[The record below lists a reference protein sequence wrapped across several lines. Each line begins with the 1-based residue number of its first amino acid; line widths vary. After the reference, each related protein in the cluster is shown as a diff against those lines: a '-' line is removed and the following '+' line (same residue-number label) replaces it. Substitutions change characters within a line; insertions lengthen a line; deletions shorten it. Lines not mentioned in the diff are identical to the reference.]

1 MSAAQPEVVVDAL
14 RAEYRTDA
22 EWVATPTPR
31 LSWTV
36 DATAGW
42 RQTAAQLRLDGE
54 TVADLDG
61 GEQVFV
67 AWPFAP
73 LQPRARHHVEA
84 RVRGSA
90 GSWSPW
96 SAPVTVTLGALA
108 PGEWRAQFIGLAGPE
123 RPAQPVLL
131 RTTIDV
137 PTAPASAV
145 LYITALGAFRAFID
159 GVPIDD
165 GVLSPGWTALPHRLL
180 HETID
185 VAALLTPGRHVLGI
199 ELTGGWFTEEYG
211 FDGQGRRVYGDQP
224 AIAAQLHLTTS
235 DGSTTVVA
243 TGPDWLARGD
253 GEIVTSGIYA
263 GEAIDHRRRRDWW
276 ATDLEPGW
284 APAGV
289 VDAEVVPEAR
299 TAPPVR
305 VTESVAVAAATP
317 RDDGRIL
324 LDFGQNLV
332 GRLRLQVEG
341 AAGTEIVVRHA
352 EVLDAGELATGPL
365 RTAAATDRFVLAG
378 DGIEEFEPV
387 GTFHGFRYAELSDWP
402 GEFDPASVT
411 AQVIHTDMR
420 RTGWF
425 DSSHA
430 LLNRLHENVVRSMRG
445 NFLALPTDCPQRD
458 ERMGWT
464 GDAQLFAPTASMLY
478 DVSGF
483 YRTWLDDLTVEQRQ
497 HGGVVPFVVPDVLR
511 FPASPAAGWGDA
523 ATVVPAV
530 MWERYAD
537 RDVLHRQL
545 PSMCAW
551 VDAVIDR
558 LGGERLWEGHMQ
570 FGDWLDP
577 DAPPDRPGQSKADT
591 GIVATAYLFR
601 SATLVAQA
609 AAVLGDAEV
618 EQRYAALA
626 EEVREAFLA
635 AYITPDGRMMSDA
648 PTAYALTLTFDIV
661 TDPALRARLGDRL
674 AECVRRSAFHI
685 GTGFLGTPALLD
697 ALLDTGHLEVA
708 DRLLL
713 QTECPS
719 WLYPVTQDATTVWER
734 WDSLLPDGTINP
746 GEMTSF
752 NHYALGAVADTLYRR
767 VAGIGPAAPGWRH
780 IRYAPSPLPS
790 LDHAR
795 ARVVTVAGNVH
806 GGWERQGDSVVYTLE
821 VPASARATVQ
831 LPGEEAFEV
840 GPGEHEWTRVTAAPP
855 RLAEVGFGTSFRAIA
870 ADPEA
875 YSCVIEAITTTAG
888 AEAAAMFRH
897 RTDWASRTP
906 LAAGL
911 FGLPPAVGGALGAAL
926 GALSARRA

>member
-1 MSAAQPEVVVDAL
+1 M
-14 RAEYRTDA
+14 
-22 EWVATPTPR
+22 
-31 LSWTV
+31 
-36 DATAGW
+36 
-42 RQTAAQLRLDGE
+42 RLDGDL
-54 TVADLDG
+54 VADLDG
-61 GEQVFV
+61 DDHTFV
-67 AWPFAP
+67 AWPFDP
-73 LQPRARHHVEA
+73 LQPRVRHRVDV
-84 RVRGSA
+84 RVRDAA
-90 GSWSPW
+90 GGWSPW
-96 SAPVTVTLGALA
+96 SASVPVALGALA
-108 PGEWRAQFIGLAGPE
+108 PDQWQAQFIGLAGPE
-123 RPAQPVLL
+123 HPAQPVLL

-137 PTAPASAV
+137 PAGSTSAV
-145 LYITALGAFRAFID
+145 LYVTALGAFRAFID
-159 GVPIDD
+159 GVAIDD
-165 GVLSPGWTALPHRLL
+165 SVLSPGWTALPHRLI
-180 HETID
+180 HESID
-185 VAALLTPGRHVLGI
+185 LTALLPAGRHVLGI

-224 AIAAQLHLTTS
+224 AVAAQLHLTS
-235 DGSTTVVA
+235 PDGSGTVIA
-243 TGPDWLARGD
+243 TGEDWLARGD
-253 GEIVTSGIYA
+253 GEIVASGIYA
-263 GEAIDHRRRRDWW
+263 GETIDHRRRRDWW
-276 ATDLEPGW
+276 GTALEPGW
-284 APAGV
+284 LPAAT
-289 VDAEVVPEAR
+289 VDADVIPEAR

-305 VTESVAVAAATP
+305 IIESVAVAGATR

-341 AAGTEIVVRHA
+341 PGGTEIVVRHA
-352 EVLDAGELATGPL
+352 EILDAGELATGPL

-378 DGIEEFEPV
+378 DGIEQFEPV
-387 GTFHGFRYAELSDWP
+387 GTFHGFRYAELSGWP

-411 AQVIHTDMR
+411 AQVMHTDLR

-430 LLNRLHENVVRSMRG
+430 LLNRLHENVVWSMRG

-483 YRTWLDDLTVEQRQ
+483 YGSWLEDLAVEQAQ
-497 HGGVVPFVVPDVLR
+497 HGGVVPFIVPDVLR

-523 ATVVPAV
+523 ATVIPAV

-537 RDVLHRQL
+537 REVLSRQL
-545 PSMCAW
+545 PSMRAW
-551 VDAVIDR
+551 VDAVVER
-558 LGGERLWEGHMQ
+558 LDGELLWEGHMQ

-577 DAPPDRPGQSKADT
+577 DAPPDRPGQSKVDT

-609 AAVLGDAEV
+609 AGVLCDAAAA
-618 EQRYAALA
+618 QQYAQLA
-626 EEVREAFLA
+626 DQVRAAFVS
-635 AYITPDGRMMSDA
+635 AYITPDARMMSDA

-661 TDPALRARLGDRL
+661 TDPALRARLGQRL

-697 ALLDTGHLEVA
+697 ALLDADQVEVA

-719 WLYPVTQDATTVWER
+719 WLYPVTQGATTVWER

-752 NHYALGAVADTLYRR
+752 NHYALGAVVDTLYRR
-767 VAGIGPAAPGWRH
+767 VAGIGPAAPGWRQ
-780 IRYAPSPLPS
+780 IRFAPSPLPS

-795 ARVVTVAGNVH
+795 ARVDTAAGTVE
-806 GGWERQGDSVVYTLE
+806 GGWERRDGSIVFALE
-821 VPASARATVQ
+821 VPVGADAIVR
-831 LPGEEAFEV
+831 LPGEDPFGV
-840 GPGEHEWTRVTAAPP
+840 GPGRHEWSRAATPSPRPGEVGLGTPFRDIAGDAEAYACVIDAVTAA
-855 RLAEVGFGTSFRAIA
+855 
-870 ADPEA
+870 
-875 YSCVIEAITTTAG
+875 AG

-897 RTDWASRTP
+897 RTDWSSHTP
-906 LAAGL
+906 LVAGI
-911 FGLPPAVGGALGAAL
+911 FGLPPSVGGGLAQALG
-926 GALSARRA
+926 GLSARRG